1 VNDRVYPGTNG
12 EGNGDMAV
20 ACSRM
25 PLATDAE
32 SRDGELEEERC
43 AGHNVAGDWVEKRHQ
58 PAERGADVKDPE
70 PLLAAF
76 HGVSM
81 GRNQPGRVLCRLI
94 SIQSPPNQAPS

>member
-1 VNDRVYPGTNG
+1 MDDWVHLGINERNV
-12 EGNGDMAV
+12 DMAV

-25 PLATDAE
+25 PLITGAE
-32 SRDGELEEERC
+32 GRDGESEEERC
-43 AGHNVAGDWVEKRHQ
+43 AGHNVAGDWVEKRQQ
-58 PAERGADVKDPE
+58 PVERGADVRDPE

-81 GRNQPGRVLCRLI
+81 GRNQPGRVLCRPI